1 MEIDKN
7 IIVDIDEIKQMK
19 QKGFIGWSKYL
30 LPYCEGYFN
39 AGYSIVHI
47 KDKLIVKYQFDVS
60 ISTLNRLLLKYRRMG
75 KSIKPSPSPLSNNP
89 VKSDVSVEQK
99 IDVEKEVGKEESDS
113 FSLPSNK
120 AMEELFN
127 EYNSSRFFERK
138 DPLDD
143 LIAKQKMEK
152 LRKKQGEV
160 RNE

>member
-1 MEIDKN
+1 
-7 IIVDIDEIKQMK
+7 
-19 QKGFIGWSKYL
+19 
-30 LPYCEGYFN
+30 
-39 AGYSIVHI
+39 
-47 KDKLIVKYQFDVS
+47 
-60 ISTLNRLLLKYRRMG
+60 
-75 KSIKPSPSPLSNNP
+75 
-89 VKSDVSVEQK
+89 
-99 IDVEKEVGKEESDS
+99 VEKEVGKEESDS

-152 LRKKQGEV
+152 LQKKQGEV